1 MTDLTEVRHKVITY
15 KTGDF
20 VAPRVGEFSGHQ
32 LVNGNC
38 RKKRFNRRVIVR
50 FIRKS
55 GLF

>member
-32 LVNGNC
+32 PVNGNC
-38 RKKRFNRRVIVR
+38 RKKRFNRRLIVR
-50 FIRKS
+50 FIC
-55 GLF
+55 